1 MASYRSVLGWLL
13 LPLLLGGCGRSAGSE
28 SVNVNHP
35 STHDRG
41 LTSFGRATAR
51 KLSDP
56 TPTKEILEA
65 GYSSAVI
72 VGSKAAKVP
81 LVEAFPS
88 IIRVPKGLQQEREI
102 WLICNEDM
110 PVRFEKAKFSCG
122 CLEASA
128 SEGDIEP
135 YGSRSVKVTVAAVDD
150 RTGDHIVFPFR
161 WDGREWEVKVAIVR
175 E

>member
-1 MASYRSVLGWLL
+1 MTLDRSIVWWFL
-13 LPLLLGGCGRSAGSE
+13 LLLGGCGSSADSE
-28 SVNVNHP
+28 SVTHP
-35 STHDRG
+35 SVHDRG

-51 KLSDP
+51 KLADP

-65 GYSSAVI
+65 GYSPAVS
-72 VGSKAAKVP
+72 VESKTAKVP

-88 IIRVPKGLQQEREI
+88 IIRVPKGLQQQREV
-102 WLICNEDM
+102 WLICNEDK

-128 SEGDIEP
+128 SEGEIEP

-150 RTGDHIVFPFR
+150 RKGDHIVFPFR

-175 E
+175 Q